1 MEQILKNLNDPSW
14 WFTGLFFVL
23 LGLFLTKFLFNWL
36 PSIFRRVSSKIPVYG
51 DKLSRRLKLR
61 MLKAIK
67 KNRQHEVR
75 VNWVIAR
82 YWALATVMTIYAV
95 FALVMFLLYPKSD
108 EVGVVNKLIPLALFI
123 PLYFLQF
130 ITILEKKIALR
141 VMKAHIEWKKRITK
155 SSSED
160 ALTRAA

>member
-23 LGLFLTKFLFNWL
+23 IGLFLTKLLFNWL
-36 PSIFRRVSSKIPVYG
+36 PNVFKSISSKIPVYG
-51 DKLSRRLKLR
+51 DLLSRRLKLR

-82 YWALATVMTIYAV
+82 YWSLATITTTYMV

-108 EVGVVNKLIPLALFI
+108 VAGIGSKLIPLTLFV
-123 PLYFLQF
+123 PMYFLQF
-130 ITILEKKIALR
+130 VTILDKKIALR
-141 VMKAHIEWKKRITK
+141 VMRAHIQWKKRITK
-155 SSSED
+155 SSSKD
-160 ALTRAA
+160 ALKRAA